1 MWEERRSRRS
11 SFFLPAGVAQSHKG
25 GWVVVFGLFGSKVER
40 LKKAV
45 RQRYGQHEPRKE
57 AMMRLLQ
64 MGDLEAYR
72 AVLSRFTVNCDSP
85 HWDEKE
91 KTWLAKRLS
100 ERTGDELL
108 MQALQELL
116 MNGERLNQA
125 LGVAEQLMSAQD
137 YHHWAQQAFE
147 KRLGDHRAVDACVEL
162 ISALGRLGG
171 DAALQAGLAAISDR
185 TDEVILAGLAVL
197 EHCQGDPLAQALYD
211 LAHDELQMP
220 RVIRRAG
227 RVITILELPDP
238 KARVALPD
246 ALSEDFVVQGGR
258 LVART

>member
-1 MWEERRSRRS
+1 M
-11 SFFLPAGVAQSHKG
+11 
-25 GWVVVFGLFGSKVER
+25 VFGLFGSKVER

-91 KTWLAKRLS
+91 KTWLAQRLV
-100 ERTGDELL
+100 ERSDDSALL
-108 MQALQELL
+108 QALQELL
-116 MNGERLNQA
+116 MSGERLNQA
-125 LGVAEQLMSAQD
+125 LGVAAQLMPEDEYQE
-137 YHHWAQQAFE
+137 WVQKAFE

-162 ISALGRLGG
+162 IGALGSLGG
-171 DAALQAGLAAISDR
+171 DAALQAGLAAIGDR
-185 TDEVILAGLAVL
+185 TDEVILEGLKVL
-197 EHCQGDPLAQALYD
+197 ENCQGDELAAALYD
-211 LAHDELQMP
+211 LAHDPLQMP
-220 RVIRRAG
+220 RVVRRTG
-227 RVITILELPDP
+227 QVIVALELADP
-238 KARVALPD
+238 EARAELPSD
-246 ALSEDFVVQGGR
+246 LAEDFSVQGGR

>member
-1 MWEERRSRRS
+1 M
-11 SFFLPAGVAQSHKG
+11 
-25 GWVVVFGLFGSKVER
+25 VFGLFGSKVER

-64 MGDLEAYR
+64 MGELEAYR

-91 KTWLAKRLS
+91 KTWLAQRLV
-100 ERTGDELL
+100 ERSGDEGLL
-108 MQALQELL
+108 QALQELL
-116 MNGERLNQA
+116 MSGERLNQA
-125 LGVAEQLMSAQD
+125 LGVAEQLMAEEE
-137 YHHWAQQAFE
+137 YREWAQKAFQ

-171 DAALQAGLAAISDR
+171 DAALQAGLLAIGDR
-185 TDEVILAGLAVL
+185 TDEVILEGLKIL
-197 EHCQGDPLAQALYD
+197 EGCEGEELAAALYG
-211 LAHDELQMP
+211 LAHDHLQMP
-220 RVIRRAG
+220 RVVRRAG
-227 RVITILELPDP
+227 HVIVALELADPEARVELPDDL
-238 KARVALPD
+238 A
-246 ALSEDFVVQGGR
+246 EDFVVQGGR